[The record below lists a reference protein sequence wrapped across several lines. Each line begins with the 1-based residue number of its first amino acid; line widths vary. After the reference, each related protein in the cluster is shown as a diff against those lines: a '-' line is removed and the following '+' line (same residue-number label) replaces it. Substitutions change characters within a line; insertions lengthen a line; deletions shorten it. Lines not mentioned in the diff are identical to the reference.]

1 MTISDVCL
9 NVSNA
14 LVCSDQF
21 HLNCKQTHDNNQVII
36 FNEIKIY
43 IRNYFSMFVNVMM
56 IKIVVL
62 QWLNNVM
69 SLNIVNK
76 FVMIQFFLVDQGLS
90 SLRKTS
96 SVILFFCCYS
106 KFKNKSIFPTLINH
120 MDSTC
125 YCHSC
130 SSFYCYYYH
139 DAGL

>member
-36 FNEIKIY
+36 LNEIKKF

-69 SLNIVNK
+69 SLNTVNK
-76 FVMIQFFLVDQGLS
+76 FVMIQFFLVDQGFS
-90 SLRKTS
+90 SLKKTS
-96 SVILFFCCYS
+96 NVILFF
-106 KFKNKSIFPTLINH
+106 L
-120 MDSTC
+120 
-125 YCHSC
+125 
-130 SSFYCYYYH
+130 
-139 DAGL
+139 L